1 VFSTIE
7 FLFAL
12 FKTNLKSATALRGS
26 FLLSM
31 TFMALNNAAFFV
43 FWWVL
48 MARVQTLRGWHLSDI
63 ELLFGVSAAGF
74 GLMQAVAGGAVHL
87 SRFVED
93 GTLEPMLTQPK
104 PTLPYV
110 LGCRSQAS
118 GFGDLLSGLAF
129 VAHAGYLSWE
139 RAPFLSLALLASAI
153 TFTATCVTLFS
164 LAFWVPRT
172 QTFSRQLLD
181 VVITFSLYP
190 EPIFGGVLKL
200 VLFTLLP
207 AGFVSYLP
215 ASLVK
220 DASWLTAA
228 AVLGAAAGYAWL
240 AWRIFHA
247 GLARYSS
254 GSRFGVFGP

>member
-1 VFSTIE
+1 MSSTIK

-48 MARVQTLRGWHLSDI
+48 LARVPTLRGWQLPDI

-74 GLMQAVAGGAVHL
+74 GLMQAVCGGAIHL
-87 SRFVED
+87 SRFVDD
-93 GTLEPMLTQPK
+93 GTLEPMLTQPR
-104 PTLPYV
+104 PTLPYA

-129 VAHAGYLSWE
+129 MAHAGYLSWE
-139 RAPFLSLALLASAI
+139 RAPFVVLALIASAI
-153 TFTATCVTLFS
+153 TFTATCVALFS

-172 QTFSRQLLD
+172 HAFSRQLLD

-190 EPIFGGVLKL
+190 EPVFGGRLKL
-200 VLFTLLP
+200 VLFSLLP

-215 ASLVK
+215 ASLVR
-220 DASWLTAA
+220 DASPFTAA
-228 AVLGAAAGYAWL
+228 CALGAAAGYAWL
-240 AWRIFHA
+240 SWRIFHA

-254 GSRFGVFGP
+254 GSRFGVFG

>member
-1 VFSTIE
+1 MFSTLK

-12 FKTNLKSATALRGS
+12 FKTNLKSATALRGY

-48 MARVQTLRGWHLSDI
+48 MARVQSLRGWQLSDI
-63 ELLFGVSAAGF
+63 ELVFGISAGGF
-74 GLMQAVAGGAVHL
+74 GLMQAVCGGAMHL

-93 GTLEPMLTQPK
+93 GTLEPLLPQPK
-104 PTLPYV
+104 PTLPYA

-118 GFGDLLSGLAF
+118 GFGDMLSGLGF
-129 VAHAGYLSWE
+129 IAHAGYLTGE
-139 RAPFLSLALLASAI
+139 RAPFLLLALVASAL

-172 QTFSRQLLD
+172 QAFSRQLLD

-190 EPIFGGVLKL
+190 EPIFGGLLKL

-215 ASLVK
+215 ASVVK
-220 DASWLTAA
+220 DPSWLGVTGL
-228 AVLGAAAGYAWL
+228 VCAAAGYVWL
-240 AWRIFHA
+240 ACRIFRA

-254 GSRFGVFGP
+254 GSRFGVFG